1 MKTCLAFFL
10 LFFSVKAFSLT
21 AHQIDSMWSVFNN
34 ARQPIAERVYALYRL
49 HFEYDDE
56 NPDKAIEL
64 ARLVTAA
71 SKKNN
76 YSIGAGVA
84 EIILGNA
91 LTYKYSKDSAAIHR
105 DNAIAILLSCNGS
118 DFYLAYAYMYKAES
132 LADRG
137 YRDSA
142 TVLYDIALNTCI
154 EKSDYLSATDILL
167 HYAGDCRRGANYQ
180 KASTVLS
187 KAISFAE
194 KYKYQQFIAAIYIEM
209 ADVFKLT
216 GNNSKYE
223 EYSLLA
229 FNKTLLYNSGLK
241 LARNLS
247 RISTLFQEKKNEAVC
262 LQIGH
267 IYDSLAK
274 VDLNQNIINLRN
286 GYWAKY
292 YLTKDKPEKA
302 LAFALT
308 LLDMSR
314 NNNWGTGHAGH
325 FVSVGKCLATMK
337 QYGKAQLYFDSAFV
351 LASKYKYQTIIL
363 DVYRNKANTY
373 KAAGDFESS
382 NSYLAKFIEQSKMMT
397 EDENKKK
404 IAEMQ
409 AVYDVEKRNSQII
422 ILNKENNL
430 RSRQRNVFIGFTA
443 MVGILL
449 TVSIFAFLN
458 KRKANRLL
466 TIQKQQIINKTEAL
480 NEQAAQIAKLQTQM
494 NPHFIFNAINSVQRF
509 VLKEDKN
516 KALDYLNDF
525 AKLMR
530 MTLNNSDKDLITL
543 KEEKAFLTYY
553 LKFEM
558 LRYQDQF
565 NYTIVN
571 DKALDDEIVELPPML
586 VQPYV
591 ENAIKHGLI
600 SKEEKGML
608 TIKFELVDID
618 NAERLK
624 IVIEDN
630 GIGRQA
636 AADLKIGAA
645 LEHESKG
652 MEITANRV
660 KAINKK
666 YLGIDDSGINIVD
679 LCHNNKPTGT
689 SVEILLPFI
698 DNF

>member
-1 MKTCLAFFL
+1 M
-10 LFFSVKAFSLT
+10 
-21 AHQIDSMWSVFNN
+21 
-34 ARQPIAERVYALYRL
+34 YALYRL

-56 NPDKAIEL
+56 NPDKAINL
-64 ARLVTAA
+64 ARLVIAA
-71 SKKNN
+71 SQKHN
-76 YSIGAGVA
+76 YNIGTGVA
-84 EIILGNA
+84 EIMLGNA

-105 DNAIAILLSCNGS
+105 DNAIAKLLLCSGS
-118 DFYLAYAYMYKAES
+118 EFYLAYAYMYKAES

-137 YRDSA
+137 FRDSA
-142 TVLYDIALNTCI
+142 AVLYDIALDICI
-154 EKSDYLSATDILL
+154 KKSDYLSATDILL

-187 KAISFAE
+187 KAILLAE
-194 KYKYQQFIAAIYIEM
+194 KYNYQQFIAAIYIEM
-209 ADVFKLT
+209 AEVFKLT

-223 EYSLLA
+223 EYILMA
-229 FNKTLLYNSGLK
+229 YNKTLLYNSGLK

-247 RISTLFQEKKNEAVC
+247 RISILFQEKKNEAAC
-262 LQIGH
+262 LQIGR

-274 VDLNQNIINLRN
+274 VDLNQNIINMRN

-308 LLDMSR
+308 LLNMSR

-325 FVSVGKCLATMK
+325 FVSVGKCLSNMK
-337 QYGKAQLYFDSAFV
+337 QYGKSQLYFDSAFV
-351 LASKYKYQTIIL
+351 LASKYKYQTTIL

-373 KAAGDFESS
+373 KAAADFENS
-382 NSYLAKFIEQSKMMT
+382 NSFLTKFIEQSKMMT

-404 IAEMQ
+404 MAEMQ
-409 AVYDVEKRNSQII
+409 AVYDVEKRNTQIVS
-422 ILNKENNL
+422 LNEENAQRSKE
-430 RSRQRNVFIGFTA
+430 RNVFIGFSLL
-443 MVGILL
+443 VGILL
-449 TVSIFAFLN
+449 AVSIVAFIN
-458 KRKANRLL
+458 KRKANKLL
-466 TIQKQQIINKTEAL
+466 TKQKQEIIDKTEML
-480 NEQAAQIAKLQTQM
+480 NQQAAQIAKLQTQM

-509 VLKEDKN
+509 VLQEDKN

-525 AKLMR
+525 ARLMR
-530 MTLNNSDKDLITL
+530 MTLNNSDKELITL

-553 LKFEM
+553 LKFEI

-565 NYTIVN
+565 TYTIVN
-571 DKALDDEIVELPPML
+571 DAELDEDIVELPPML

-600 SKEEKGML
+600 SKEEKGVL
-608 TIKFELVDID
+608 TIKFELTNID
-618 NAERLK
+618 NTERLK

-630 GIGRQA
+630 GIGRKA

-645 LEHESKG
+645 IEHESKG

-660 KAINKK
+660 TAINKK
-666 YLGIDDSGINIVD
+666 YLNIDESVIKIVD
-679 LCHNNKPTGT
+679 LYDNEKATGT
-689 SVEILLPFI
+689 SVAILLPYL